1 MPTDDRTI
9 ALSATFTA
17 EAIEPSLSFWAAELG
32 LDPVLRFAGYNQV
45 FQQLLDPAGLF
56 ARNRGF
62 NVALVRFADWREA
75 GMEAEARR
83 LVEAVRSAAAF
94 PAPLVLVICPP
105 AEAAAEAT
113 VRHSLADLAG
123 VHVIAPCEVQALYP
137 VAEVYDPHADQ
148 LGRLPYTPEFF
159 AALATAIARKIHAIS
174 NPPYKVIAL
183 DCDDTLWAG
192 ICGEEGPAGVTLDEP
207 RRALQQFMAARKRE
221 GMLLALASKNN
232 EHDVLDTFAA
242 HPEMPLRLDDFAA
255 RRINWDSKGANLAAL
270 AEELGLA
277 LDSFILVDDNPKE
290 CTEAQAAAPEV
301 LALPLPA
308 DAAEIPEFLRHVW
321 AFDRAR
327 LTAEDRARAQ
337 FYAQNSER
345 ARAGRAAGSLE
356 DFLSSLRLQISIRPM
371 AAAEVA
377 RVAQLTRRTNQMNA
391 TLARRGE
398 AEIAALDSE
407 ILAVEVADRF
417 GGYGLCGVMIF
428 RSTADAL
435 AVDTFLLSCRALG
448 RGVEHRMLARLGEI
462 ARERGLARVEIPF
475 VAGPRNRPAALFLEF
490 TGMSPAG
497 FLSAEAAA
505 AVRYRVERQAAAPPP
520 REQSRERK
528 RAVPDYVRIATAL
541 RTPEAVLSC
550 VRAASG
556 KPAPAPAVQPRTELE
571 RQLCRLWADL
581 LNVPAVGPNQNF
593 FALGGHSLLAVQL
606 LSRVRQLYGVEVSLD
621 VVYTG
626 EFTVAELAKAIELK
640 EIAQAGGEY
649 QDLLAELERLSEDEV
664 RALLAAE
671 QDAS

>member
-1 MPTDDRTI
+1 MPTDGRTI

-17 EAIEPSLSFWAAELG
+17 EAIQPSLSFWAAQLG

-75 GMEAEARR
+75 GMETEARR
-83 LVEAVRSAAAF
+83 LVEAVRMAAAF
-94 PAPLVLVICPP
+94 PSPLVLVICPP

-113 VRHSLADLAG
+113 VLHSLAD
-123 VHVIAPCEVQALYP
+123 VHVITPCEVRALYP
-137 VAEVYDPHADQ
+137 VVEVYDPHADE

-183 DCDDTLWAG
+183 DCDDTLWSG
-192 ICGEEGPAGVTLDEP
+192 ICGEEGPAGVTLDAP
-207 RRALQQFMAARKRE
+207 RCALQQFMAERKRE
-221 GMLLALASKNN
+221 GMLLALVSKNN
-232 EHDVLDTFAA
+232 EQDVLNTFAA
-242 HPEMPLRLDDFAA
+242 HPEMPLQPDDFAA
-255 RRINWDSKGANLAAL
+255 RRVNWDSKSANLAAL
-270 AEELGLA
+270 ADELGVA

-290 CTEAQAAAPEV
+290 CSEAQAAAPEV
-301 LALPLPA
+301 LALALPA

-337 FYAQNSER
+337 FYAQNAER
-345 ARAGRAAGSLE
+345 ARAGRAAGSLQE
-356 DFLSSLRLQISIRPM
+356 FLASLRLEVSIQPM
-371 AAAEVA
+371 AAAQVA
-377 RVAQLTRRTNQMNA
+377 RVAQLTRRTNQMNV

-398 AEIAALDSE
+398 AEIRALDAE
-407 ILAVEVADRF
+407 ILVVEVADRF
-417 GGYGLCGVMIF
+417 GSYGQCGVIIF
-428 RSTADAL
+428 RCTPDAL

-462 ARERGLARVEIPF
+462 ACERGLTRVEIPF
-475 VAGPRNRPAALFLEF
+475 VAGPRNRPAALFLES
-490 TGMSPAG
+490 TGISPAG

-505 AVRYRVERQAAAPPP
+505 AVRYRVPQIGASPAQASFAGDGEAARPIPL
-520 REQSRERK
+520 
-528 RAVPDYVRIATAL
+528 DYAAIATAL
-541 RTPEAVLSC
+541 RTPAAVLERI
-550 VRAASG
+550 RAAAP
-556 KPAPAPAVQPRTELE
+556 KPAPAPQPRTDLE
-571 RQLCRLWADL
+571 RQLCELWADL
-581 LNVPAVGPNQNF
+581 LNVPAVGPNESF

-606 LSRVRQLYGVEVSLD
+606 LSRVRQLCGVEVSLD
-621 VVYTG
+621 VVYAG

-671 QDAS
+671 QDAT